1 MAVTQ
6 HRITA
11 DTLASIELFAKLK
24 RNSRAE
30 FAPMFN
36 GARHPANVEIVS
48 QNDRSRDVYF
58 VVSGPVRVTYF
69 SSKGREVTFRCQG
82 PGTMFGELAAVDG
95 KRRSAQVITL
105 EESVLARIA
114 PEHFT
119 AILAI
124 HPALMSH
131 GLVYL
136 SGLIRSLSE
145 RVVELST
152 WNAASRV
159 RAELVRLVRDR
170 EPGGD
175 TRTQRAE
182 KARHH

>member
-11 DTLASIELFAKLK
+11 DTLVSIELFAKLN

-30 FAPMFN
+30 FASMFN

-48 QNDRSRDVYF
+48 QNDHSRDVYF

-69 SSKGREVTFRCQG
+69 SSKGCEVTFRDQG
-82 PGTMFGELAAVDG
+82 PGTMFGELAAVDS

-119 AILAI
+119 AILTI
-124 HPALMSH
+124 YPVLISH
-131 GLVYL
+131 VLVYFAR
-136 SGLIRSLSE
+136 LIRSFSE
-145 RVVELST
+145 NVVELST
-152 WNAASRV
+152 RNAASRV

-170 EPGGD
+170 EPGV
-175 TRTQRAE
+175 TPS
-182 KARHH
+182 K

>member
-1 MAVTQ
+1 
-6 HRITA
+6 
-11 DTLASIELFAKLK
+11 
-24 RNSRAE
+24 
-30 FAPMFN
+30 
-36 GARHPANVEIVS
+36 
-48 QNDRSRDVYF
+48 
-58 VVSGPVRVTYF
+58 
-69 SSKGREVTFRCQG
+69 
-82 PGTMFGELAAVDG
+82 MFGELAAVDG

-114 PEHFT
+114 PENFT

-175 TRTQRAE
+175 TRNQRAE

>member
-11 DTLASIELFAKLK
+11 DTLASIELFAKLN

-69 SSKGREVTFRCQG
+69 
-82 PGTMFGELAAVDG
+82 
-95 KRRSAQVITL
+95 
-105 EESVLARIA
+105 
-114 PEHFT
+114 
-119 AILAI
+119 
-124 HPALMSH
+124 
-131 GLVYL
+131 
-136 SGLIRSLSE
+136 
-145 RVVELST
+145 
-152 WNAASRV
+152 
-159 RAELVRLVRDR
+159 
-170 EPGGD
+170 
-175 TRTQRAE
+175 
-182 KARHH
+182 

>member
-1 MAVTQ
+1 
-6 HRITA
+6 
-11 DTLASIELFAKLK
+11 
-24 RNSRAE
+24 
-30 FAPMFN
+30 
-36 GARHPANVEIVS
+36 
-48 QNDRSRDVYF
+48 
-58 VVSGPVRVTYF
+58 
-69 SSKGREVTFRCQG
+69 
-82 PGTMFGELAAVDG
+82 MFGELAAVDG

-114 PEHFT
+114 PERFT

-170 EPGGD
+170 EPGGN
-175 TRTQRAE
+175 TIEIVPAPTQMAIANCVSTQREAVTRE
-182 KARHH
+182 LNELKKLGIIKTTRRAFSVLDLAALENLE